1 MSSAEEPMRSYDLDE
16 LMVQI
21 IADYRTTDDR
31 LSAFLQVFLDEV
43 TLPVEATL
51 LGMPVEV
58 TELDYF
64 DDGRRLVARCHRPGA
79 DQYLTLADL
88 VFVPQSV
95 VAWIHAAYRQWLG
108 MKPFSYMRSGAA
120 MPSRFRPCRR
130 VRAVSRHRATRLAR
144 TGAAAESTG
153 QAS

>member
-1 MSSAEEPMRSYDLDE
+1 
-16 LMVQI
+16 
-21 IADYRTTDDR
+21 
-31 LSAFLQVFLDEV
+31 
-43 TLPVEATL
+43 
-51 LGMPVEV
+51 MPVEV
-58 TELDYF
+58 TEFGYF
-64 DDGRRLVARCHRPGA
+64 DDGRGLVARCHRPGT

-88 VFVPQSV
+88 VLVPQSV
-95 VAWIHAAYRQWLG
+95 VAWIRATYRQWLG

>member
-1 MSSAEEPMRSYDLDE
+1 
-16 LMVQI
+16 MVQV

-31 LSAFLQVFLDEV
+31 LSAFLQVFLDEI
-43 TLPVEATL
+43 TLPIEATL

-64 DDGRRLVARCHRPGA
+64 DDGRGLVARCHRPGA

-108 MKPFSYMRSGAA
+108 MKPFSSHAFWRRDAQQVQALPQGAGGEPA
-120 MPSRFRPCRR
+120 QGD
-130 VRAVSRHRATRLAR
+130 AV
-144 TGAAAESTG
+144 GAHG
-153 QAS
+153 CCG

>member
-58 TELDYF
+58 TEFDHF
-64 DDGRRLVARCHRPGA
+64 DDGRGLVARCHRPGA

-88 VFVPQSV
+88 VFAPQSV
-95 VAWIHAAYRQWLG
+95 VAWVHAAYRQWLG
-108 MKPFSYMRSGAA
+108 MKPHSVV
-120 MPSRFRPCRR
+120 RPPGWELELDW
-130 VRAVSRHRATRLAR
+130 A
-144 TGAAAESTG
+144 
-153 QAS
+153 

>member
-1 MSSAEEPMRSYDLDE
+1 LFDSIAAVDPAGSTSPGDHAAIEQGEHMSSAEEPMSSYDLDE

-43 TLPVEATL
+43 TLPIEATL

-58 TELDYF
+58 TEFDYF
-64 DDGRRLVARCHRPGA
+64 DDGRGLVARCHRPGA

-108 MKPFSYMRSGAA
+108 MKPHSVVRPPGWELELDGA
-120 MPSRFRPCRR
+120 
-130 VRAVSRHRATRLAR
+130 
-144 TGAAAESTG
+144 
-153 QAS
+153 